1 MCLNMRHNR
10 WPKNRFWPF
19 YNVIWFTWYLHTRLQ
34 KNFRYSMI
42 WFVSL
47 GGNNWHV
54 QDFPGSVS
62 WNPVKEFCSAP
73 QSGMSDGCT
82 EGCAPSRTS
91 THTLSFSLKQSIY
104 FPPTPPPC
112 DLSISLSLFSSPLC
126 DVWCFWCPAH
136 LYLFVILIYFSLS
149 HQYLSP
155 LSVLLFGGGEMFLQA
170 CRGFFVWSAVFSI
183 I

>member
-91 THTLSFSLKQSIY
+91 ITHFHS
-104 FPPTPPPC
+104 PWN
-112 DLSISLSLFSSPLC
+112 SLFISPQPLPHVIYPFLCLCSRLRCAMSGVSGAQLTCICLSSWFIFLC
-126 DVWCFWCPAH
+126 H
-136 LYLFVILIYFSLS
+136 INIYL
-149 HQYLSP
+149 
-155 LSVLLFGGGEMFLQA
+155 
-170 CRGFFVWSAVFSI
+170 R
-183 I
+183 